1 MRWKQRVTEA
11 KLGSSHPS
19 SLPGRRCSASR
30 TLWGRKASVSHTFR
44 QLEGQQTDEHYGI
57 KDSKFRVKPPLGC
70 LPPLPS
76 MLANIQH
83 LPTYFQVH
91 EMIVLWIVPHL
102 STAINVFL
110 FCENVLINSFLIRRA
125 IYLTFYYLV
134 GIHFILS
141 YIHHTLDHLLCSKPY
156 VLGNKM
162 RKKIRLP
169 SKDFILGERQGKKQ
183 QKHRPKWLE
192 VLNKSKK
199 STLCWNSEPANLR
212 DS

>member
-125 IYLTFYYLV
+125 ICLFNFL
-134 GIHFILS
+134 
-141 YIHHTLDHLLCSKPY
+141 
-156 VLGNKM
+156 
-162 RKKIRLP
+162 LP
-169 SKDFILGERQGKKQ
+169 SGHSFHSFIYSSYFRSPTMFKAICFGK
-183 QKHRPKWLE
+183 
-192 VLNKSKK
+192 
-199 STLCWNSEPANLR
+199 
-212 DS
+212 